1 MNRLIITSNRKDN
14 EMTLNRCYYCK
25 GDAEWFLQDKQRTGM
40 RFYHFGERVPI
51 GPYTIICDK
60 CKRNKETT

>member
-1 MNRLIITSNRKDN
+1 
-14 EMTLNRCYYCK
+14 MTLNRCYYCK